1 MAQNTDA
8 KSNLAVLARG
18 MREVA
23 RVTFTKKPIETDFTP
38 QSPDNAKKP
47 EASPKDD
54 KIPLRRIS
62 GNNELIIAPEYMPE
76 LVAFF
81 AEHAILDSKTV
92 PCFFNN
98 DSCDFTLCVFP
109 RIMRPL
115 EEQPFVKDIIAVAIY
130 DAHSKSMVANAE
142 YNTMNANAAKEFQ
155 RDMEAL
161 TPAYYR
167 STSDAPQHSL
177 RDALMAKFPG
187 LVVPEEPIF
196 LEADETRKE
205 PASHAL

>member
-1 MAQNTDA
+1 MAKDNNA
-8 KSNLAVLARG
+8 KSNVATLMRG

-38 QSPDNAKKP
+38 QTPDQTKKP
-47 EASPKDD
+47 DATPKDD
-54 KIPLRRIS
+54 KIPLRKIS
-62 GNNELIIAPEYMPE
+62 GSNELIIAPEYIPE
-76 LVAFF
+76 LVNFF
-81 AEHAILDSKTV
+81 NEHTILDSKTV
-92 PCFFNN
+92 PCYFNN

-115 EEQPFVKDIIAVAIY
+115 EEQPFVKDIIAVSVY
-130 DAHSKSMVANAE
+130 DLHSGSMLANAE
-142 YNTMNANAAKEFQ
+142 YNTMNPNAVKEFQ
-155 RDMEAL
+155 RDIEAL

-167 STSDAPQHSL
+167 NTPDIQQHSL

-196 LEADETRKE
+196 LESDEPGKE
-205 PASHAL
+205 PNTHAI

>member
-1 MAQNTDA
+1 MAQNNDA
-8 KSNLAVLARG
+8 KGNLAVLMRG
-18 MREVA
+18 MKEVA
-23 RVTFTKKPIETDFTP
+23 RVTFTKQPIETNFTP
-38 QSPDNAKKP
+38 QSPDNTKKP
-47 EASPKDD
+47 EATPKDD

-62 GNNELIIAPEYMPE
+62 GSNELIIAPEYMPE

-81 AEHAILDSKTV
+81 SEHTIQDNKTV

-115 EEQPFVKDIIAVAIY
+115 EEQPFVKDIISVSIY
-130 DAHSKSMVANAE
+130 DLHSGTMVANAE
-142 YNTMNANAAKEFQ
+142 YNTMNPNAAKEFQ
-155 RDMEAL
+155 RDMDAL

-196 LEADETRKE
+196 LEENEVGKE
-205 PASHAL
+205 PK